1 MKGENLGE
9 FEEILMLLVFALKE
23 EAYAVKI
30 LEELALQSG
39 RKVAIGAIHTALY
52 RLEDK
57 GLLKSFTGGATT
69 ERGGRWKR
77 FFTVTAYGK
86 KVLEKSRELRVNLW
100 NQIPELSISKK

>member
-1 MKGENLGE
+1 MKGSNLGE
-9 FEEILMLLVFALKE
+9 FEELTLLIVFLLRE

-30 LEELALQSG
+30 LEELESQTG

-57 GLLKSFTGGATT
+57 GFLKSSTGGATA

-77 FFTVTAYGK
+77 FFSVTSYGK
-86 KVLEKSRELRVNLW
+86 KVLEQARDQRVNLW
-100 NQIPELSISKK
+100 NQIPDLALQKL